1 MVLKY
6 IDHNAIILEY
16 IDRFLKFSECINIII
31 NVFYILLIILALCI
45 CLMLSMTHYAQNYT
59 GIIGGSPASW
69 YNSFTSVKGTND
81 DDGPKVGS

>member
-31 NVFYILLIILALCI
+31 NVFYILLIILALC
-45 CLMLSMTHYAQNYT
+45 LMLSMTHYAQNYT

-69 YNSFTSVKGTND
+69 YNSFTRVKGTND
-81 DDGPKVGS
+81 DDGHKVAS